1 MDLCSHKN
9 AKLLVRQHFDSKQ
22 EPFTIQIPTLNFQFL
37 MQGKKSICNLVVEDS
52 ILSVNLKQM
61 KLC

>member
-1 MDLCSHKN
+1 MDLYSHKN
-9 AKLLVRQHFDSKQ
+9 AKLLVRQHFDPKQ
-22 EPFTIQIPTLNFQFL
+22 EPFTIEIPILNFRFL